1 MEELPDMKRSREL
14 HRHLPL
20 GVAALLCVVST
31 FALPGE
37 REGLAAGSSP
47 AIQENE
53 KQPDLRW
60 VGCGITKKAFMAA
73 LAAAYQEKTGL
84 VVGIEG
90 GGATRGIR
98 DVAAGLADLGGTCR
112 HTIDVPE
119 EANAVLYPVCWDA
132 LTVIAHPDNPVQ
144 DITMDQLRDV
154 LSGKTTNWKDLGG
167 ADHAIDVYAREGKIS
182 GVGMMARE
190 LIFWDKEADWP
201 GVTEEFKSSGP
212 LEQALEANPY
222 GFGLTGI
229 SSAKKSKLKPL
240 SVNGSA
246 PTVENIVAGKYPI
259 SRPMYLV
266 AHKDASEKVTA
277 FLDFARSEEGQAVIE
292 KEGTVTLAQG
302 EKLWERYR
310 KLIKIAKEKEKAR
323 KK

>member
-1 MEELPDMKRSREL
+1 MKQAFKPHRYLPV
-14 HRHLPL
+14 

-31 FALPGE
+31 LALPGE
-37 REGLAAGSSP
+37 REGFAAGSSP
-47 AIQENE
+47 AAQENE
-53 KQPDLRW
+53 KHPDLRW

-73 LAAAYQEKTGL
+73 LATAYQEKTGL
-84 VVGIEG
+84 VIGIEG

-98 DVAAGLADLGGTCR
+98 DVAAGIADLGGTCR

-119 EANAVLYPVCWDA
+119 EADAVLNPVCWDA

-190 LIFWDKEADWP
+190 MIFWDKETEFT
-201 GVTEEFKSSGP
+201 GVTKEFKSSGP
-212 LEQALEANPY
+212 LEEALEENPY

-229 SSAKKSKLKPL
+229 SSAKKRKLKAL
-240 SVNGSA
+240 SVNGSS
-246 PTVENIVAGKYPI
+246 PTVENIVNGKYPI

-266 AHKDASEKVTA
+266 THRNASDEVKA
-277 FLDFARSEEGQAVIE
+277 FIEFARGEEGQAVIE

-302 EKLWERYR
+302 EKLWERYH
-310 KLIKIAKEKEKAR
+310 KLMKIAKEKEKAR